1 MIIQVKPCPFLA
13 AACDWLK
20 SGFLL
25 RARVSLS
32 QSDGYYDIDYKLYFC
47 YYTGDSPGPLFINQ
61 KLHLT
66 PQSHKHISPAQSAK
80 NDWSLFV
87 LVLHYHETY
96 FTFTLLSWGFWTRK
110 REHYLHDFKI
120 YFSDL

>member
-47 YYTGDSPGPLFINQ
+47 YYTGDNPGPWDYQ
-61 KLHLT
+61 SKVT
-66 PQSHKHISPAQSAK
+66 PNTSIAQAHQSC
-80 NDWSLFV
+80 
-87 LVLHYHETY
+87 T
-96 FTFTLLSWGFWTRK
+96 K
-110 REHYLHDFKI
+110 R
-120 YFSDL
+120 

>member
-32 QSDGYYDIDYKLYFC
+32 QSDGYYDIDYNF
-47 YYTGDSPGPLFINQ
+47 YYMRNKRPSIKTNKIVVFNQ
-61 KLHLT
+61 KNVSAQHSFHLR
-66 PQSHKHISPAQSAK
+66 QA
-80 NDWSLFV
+80 V
-87 LVLHYHETY
+87 
-96 FTFTLLSWGFWTRK
+96 
-110 REHYLHDFKI
+110 
-120 YFSDL
+120 